1 MTNDNTHIAP
11 IPFALFTCFQ
21 CHMGAKL
28 AFMQDNTF
36 LNMVK
41 KPFHTSDV
49 LRCRDVLLS
58 QFATM
63 LNRRHL
69 RIKILHVLFGYFQDE
84 DRDIKRAR
92 QALDHS
98 TQKMQELYLMLLDMI
113 GSMQALAIDRIE
125 AGYKKQLPSPEDL
138 NPNTKFVTNKP
149 LRILANSTNLRKACD
164 ALGVGWGNRQDLL
177 RTIFKGLLENE
188 EYIEY
193 MKSDERGFQLDRESL
208 VRMFRK
214 YMINSELF
222 QDMLEEESIFW
233 VDDLD
238 LAASMAIKTIK
249 TIKEGDDEVELLP
262 LWRDDDDDKAFME
275 GLFTKTLAMGETSE
289 AMIQEGAQNWE
300 LERIAMVDRVLMK
313 MALAEAQTF
322 DSIPLKVTLNE
333 YIELSKYYSTPKS
346 HGFINGILDQLFA
359 KLKESGDIKKV
370 GRGLIE

>member
-1 MTNDNTHIAP
+1 MFSP
-11 IPFALFTCFQ
+11 
-21 CHMGAKL
+21 MGI
-28 AFMQDNTF
+28 
-36 LNMVK
+36 
-41 KPFHTSDV
+41 
-49 LRCRDVLLS
+49 VLLL

-84 DRDIKRAR
+84 DRDVKRAH

-98 TQKMQELYLMLLDMI
+98 TQKMQELYLLLLDMI

-125 AGYKKQLPSPEDL
+125 AGYKKKLPSTEDL

-149 LRILANSTNLRKACD
+149 LRILANSKNLRKACD
-164 ALGVGWGNRQDLL
+164 DLGVGWGNRQELL
-177 RTIFKGLLENE
+177 RTIFKGLLEHE
-188 EYIEY
+188 EYTEY
-193 MKSDERGFQLDRESL
+193 MASDERGFQFDRESL

-214 YMINSELF
+214 HMINVELF

-249 TIKEGDDEVELLP
+249 TLKEGDDDLSILP
-262 LWRDDDDDKAFME
+262 LWREDDDDKAFME
-275 GLFTKTLAMGETSE
+275 GLFTKTLALGDASE
-289 AMIQEGAQNWE
+289 ALIQEGAQNWE
-300 LERIAMVDRVLMK
+300 LERIATTDKILMK

-322 DSIPLKVTLNE
+322 ESIPLKVTLNE

-359 KLKESGDIKKV
+359 KLKDSGNIKKV